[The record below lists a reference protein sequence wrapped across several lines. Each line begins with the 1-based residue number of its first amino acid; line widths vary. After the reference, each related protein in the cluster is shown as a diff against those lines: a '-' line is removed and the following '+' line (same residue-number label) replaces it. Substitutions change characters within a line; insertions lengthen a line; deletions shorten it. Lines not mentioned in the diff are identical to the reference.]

1 MSLHSAYRTVRQFV
15 LRPRQFFRRSSAT
28 SAAAGFVVV
37 LALAIAL
44 TASVWYLGVLLAE
57 STDATVTMDNPER
70 PPDWVCEQHADD
82 PDSAFGSGCDQPETV
97 ERDVGSLLREAASE
111 YVGLAFFGTLFIWP
125 IAGGV
130 LFVAARTVGGTGG
143 FLATLGVAGWGALPE
158 FLRLAAG
165 LAGLQYALG
174 RTEFTEPFESFPTQL
189 EAALASI
196 QLPLL
201 AVSLLVLVWQWSVLT
216 AGLEEVHD
224 LPRGVAAVAA
234 GIPLALWGVLF
245 LA

>member
-1 MSLHSAYRTVRQFV
+1 MPLHSASRTVRQFV
-15 LRPRQFFRRSSAT
+15 LSPRQFFRRSPAT

-57 STDATVTMDNPER
+57 STDATVTMDNQER

-82 PDSAFGSGCDQPETV
+82 PDSVFGSRCDQPETI

-111 YVGLAFFGTLFIWP
+111 YAGMTFVGTLLVWP
-125 IAGGV
+125 IAGAV
-130 LFVAARTVGGTGG
+130 LFVAARSVGGTGS
-143 FLATLGVAGWGALPE
+143 FLATLAVTGWSALPE
-158 FLRLAAG
+158 FLRLGAG

-174 RTEFTEPFESFPTQL
+174 RTEFAEPLESFPTQI
-189 EAALASI
+189 EAAFASL

-201 AVSLLVLVWQWSVLT
+201 AASLLVLGLQWSVLT

-234 GIPLALWGVLF
+234 GVPLGLWGLLF
-245 LA
+245 LT

>member
-1 MSLHSAYRTVRQFV
+1 MPLHSSYRIVRQFV
-15 LRPRQFFRRSSAT
+15 LSPRQFFRRSPAT

-57 STDATVTMDNPER
+57 STDATVTIDNQER
-70 PPDWVCEQHADD
+70 PPDWVCEQRGDD
-82 PDSAFGSGCDQPETV
+82 SDSVFDDKCDEPETI
-97 ERDVGSLLREAASE
+97 ERDAGTLLQEAASE
-111 YVGLAFFGTLFIWP
+111 YLGMTFFGALLIWP
-125 IAGGV
+125 IAGTV
-130 LFVAARTVGGTGG
+130 LFVAARSVGGNGG
-143 FLATLGVAGWGALPE
+143 LLATLAVAGWGALPE
-158 FLRLAAG
+158 FLRLGAG

-174 RTEFTEPFESFPTQL
+174 RTEFTEPIESFPTQI

-201 AVSLLVLVWQWSVLT
+201 AASLLVLVWQWSVLT

-224 LPRGVAAVAA
+224 LPRAAAAVAT
-234 GIPLALWGVLF
+234 GVPLGVWGLSF
-245 LA
+245 LT